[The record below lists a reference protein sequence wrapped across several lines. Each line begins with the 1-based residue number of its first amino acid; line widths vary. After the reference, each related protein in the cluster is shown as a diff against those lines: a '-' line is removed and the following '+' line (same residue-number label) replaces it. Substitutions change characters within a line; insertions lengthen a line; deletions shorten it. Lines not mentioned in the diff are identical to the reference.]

1 MRLVV
6 GALRARIALDEES
19 CVAYFTEDGL
29 VVQPVE
35 ETTVVDGEG
44 STDSGTVIALLDGDL
59 EVTEAILDGRLL
71 ATGKAEDIVKMF
83 TAIEILLDAAPRTPA
98 LQLLA
103 QRFRRE
109 RVGTSFF
116 TRPNRAT
123 SSDTRAAE
131 HALLKRLGL
140 LPETS

>member
-1 MRLVV
+1 
-6 GALRARIALDEES
+6 
-19 CVAYFTEDGL
+19 
-29 VVQPVE
+29 
-35 ETTVVDGEG
+35 
-44 STDSGTVIALLDGDL
+44 
-59 EVTEAILDGRLL
+59 LL
-71 ATGKAEDIVKMF
+71 ATGKAEDSVKMF
-83 TAIEILLDAAPRTPA
+83 TAIEMLLDAAPRTPA
-98 LQLLA
+98 LHRLA
-103 QRFRRE
+103 PRFRRE